1 MTFDKE
7 RSDSISNPHT
17 EPSMHGRI
25 CLVTGA
31 NSGIGKATATELAR
45 MGAPVLMVCRDRERG
60 EQARGE
66 IARDTGNAEVELFIA
81 DLASQQS
88 IRTLSDEL
96 HQHLDHLN
104 VLVNNAGTYLN
115 TRQVTPDGF
124 EATFAINH
132 LGYFLLTNLLLDL
145 LETGTPARL
154 VNVSSGAHLNAH
166 IDFDDLQSEQHYS
179 GWKAYGQSKL
189 ANVMFTYELAR
200 RVQGRGVTV
209 NAVHPGVVRT
219 NFGSSGGFVRFGAR
233 IAAPFLLSPEKG
245 ADTVIWLASS
255 PEVEGMTGKYF
266 LRRKPSRT
274 SADARDR
281 ALQERLWQVS
291 TELTHLSGAAVT

>member
-1 MTFDKE
+1 
-7 RSDSISNPHT
+7 

-45 MGAPVLMVCRDRERG
+45 MGARVLMVCRDRERG

-66 IARDTGNAEVELFIA
+66 IARDTGNAEGELFIA

-115 TRQVTPDGF
+115 TRHVTPDGF
-124 EATFAINH
+124 ESTFAINH

-145 LETGTPARL
+145 LEAGAPARI

-166 IDFDDLQSEQHYS
+166 I
-179 GWKAYGQSKL
+179 
-189 ANVMFTYELAR
+189 N
-200 RVQGRGVTV
+200 
-209 NAVHPGVVRT
+209 
-219 NFGSSGGFVRFGAR
+219 
-233 IAAPFLLSPEKG
+233 
-245 ADTVIWLASS
+245 
-255 PEVEGMTGKYF
+255 
-266 LRRKPSRT
+266 
-274 SADARDR
+274 
-281 ALQERLWQVS
+281 
-291 TELTHLSGAAVT
+291 